1 MKSRREFLRSSILAA
16 VAAALPRSVLA
27 RTVAGRPGPS
37 LLDAR
42 GHPRFIT
49 PLPNP
54 LDPSFLFQPASPGGN
69 RYEIHAGQISTSLGL
84 VDPKTRAPLPTT
96 VWGYGSAAQEA
107 TYPGRTFVARQ
118 GAPIE
123 VKWSNRL
130 TGADGKPLPHL
141 VPIDRSVH
149 WTDPLQEGPVQ
160 GGHYAG
166 PIPLATHRHG
176 GDQTAGSDGL
186 PEQWAT
192 PGDEMRG
199 PSFNPDR
206 FLFDNDQEAAL
217 LWYHD
222 HALGITRLNVYAGL
236 AGLYVIRDANE
247 DHLVARRQLPAGPY
261 EVPLVIQDRQFLAD
275 GSLHYPQRNEE
286 VRFTPSHVPE
296 FFGDF
301 ILVNGKAWPVLEVE
315 PRPYRLR
322 LLNGCDSRF
331 LDLSLS
337 PSQAMMQ
344 IGTDLGLLDAPV
356 SISRLVLAPGERAD
370 LVVDF
375 SRQRGKTLILRNR
388 ARAPYPNGEEPHP
401 RSAGQVMAFRV
412 GKPLS
417 DVPPS
422 TLPEFLRPVSGA
434 LPRPDPGAAKRTRK
448 LLMVEGTDRHDRL
461 LAMLGIVDPAHPNN
475 GTLSYLDPVTEN
487 PGVGDT
493 EIWEIYNATP
503 DAHPIHLHLV
513 AFRILDRQRF
523 TGTLRPKPM
532 PDGATGGILENI
544 RLHGR
549 PRLPPA
555 NERGP
560 KDTALMLPGEV
571 TRIIATFPRPGA
583 YVWHCHILS
592 HEDHEMMRPFR
603 VEPRGG
609 PT

>member
-1 MKSRREFLRSSILAA
+1 MPVDS
-16 VAAALPRSVLA
+16 
-27 RTVAGRPGPS
+27 
-37 LLDAR
+37 
-42 GHPRFIT
+42 PRFVT

-54 LDPSFLFQPASPGGN
+54 LDPSFLFQPVSPGGN
-69 RYEIHAGQISTSLGL
+69 RYEILAGQISTSLGL
-84 VDPKTRAPLPTT
+84 VDPKTRAPLQTT
-96 VWGYGSAAQEA
+96 VWGYGSAAQAA

-130 TGADGKPLPHL
+130 TGSDGKPLPHL

-149 WTDPLQEGPVQ
+149 WTDPLKEGPVA
-160 GGHYAG
+160 GGQYAG

-176 GDQTAGSDGL
+176 GDQAAGSDGL

-192 PGDEMRG
+192 PGDEIRG
-199 PSFNPDR
+199 PNFNPDR
-206 FLFDNDQEAAL
+206 YLFDNAQEAAL

-247 DHLVARRQLPAGPY
+247 DHLIEHGQLPSGAY

-286 VRFTPSHVPE
+286 VRFVPSHVPE

-322 LLNGCDSRF
+322 LLNGSDSRF
-331 LDLSLS
+331 FDLALS
-337 PSQAMMQ
+337 SGQEMMQ

-356 SISRLVLAPGERAD
+356 RITRLVLAPGERAD

-375 SRQRGKTLILRNR
+375 SRQSGRTLILRNR
-388 ARAPYPNGEEPHP
+388 ARAPYPRGEEPHP

-412 GKPLS
+412 VKPLS
-417 DVPPS
+417 D
-422 TLPEFLRPVSGA
+422 LPHTKLPALLRPVSGA
-434 LPRPDPGAAKRTRK
+434 LPQPDPGAAKRTRK

-475 GTLSYLDPVTEN
+475 GTLSYLDPITEN

-493 EIWEIYNATP
+493 EIWEVYNATA

-544 RLHGR
+544 RLRGR
-549 PRLPPA
+549 PRPPLP
-555 NERGP
+555 NERGT

-603 VEPRGG
+603 VGSADER
-609 PT
+609 